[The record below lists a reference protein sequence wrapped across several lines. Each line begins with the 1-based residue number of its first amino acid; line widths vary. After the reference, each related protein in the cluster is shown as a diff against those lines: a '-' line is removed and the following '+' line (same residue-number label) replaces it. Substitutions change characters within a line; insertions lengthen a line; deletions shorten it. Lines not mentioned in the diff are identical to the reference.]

1 MKYKVSF
8 AIDFKKNKYK
18 GRFIAIE
25 GMDGSG
31 KTTQAENVVR
41 ELVKKGY
48 KAKYTKEP
56 TDGVIGKFIKK
67 EILSGKVKVAP
78 ASIQYLIAADR
89 ATHQYEI
96 ENELK
101 KGTLLITDRYF
112 WSAVCYGFADIKRP
126 LDDYLTSMSILSMYN
141 QFLNTDI
148 TFFLDISINTAL
160 KRIGKSSKH
169 NEIYDNEKKLI
180 KIKKAY
186 DLLKKNFAKEF
197 TVVNGEKNVDEV
209 TKDLVRRIEAK
220 VSSKG
225 RSASG
230 RKSHD

>member
-1 MKYKVSF
+1 MKHKVNFS
-8 AIDFKKNKYK
+8 IDFKRNKHK
-18 GRFIAIE
+18 GKFIAIE

-31 KTTQAENVVR
+31 KTTQAQMVVK
-41 ELVKKGY
+41 ELKKRGY

-56 TDGVIGKFIKK
+56 TDGTIGKFIKK

-112 WSAVCYGFADIKRP
+112 WSAVCYGLADIPKP
-126 LDDYLTSMSILSMYN
+126 LDYYLTSMSILSMYD

-148 TFFLDISINTAL
+148 TFFLDISIKTAL

-169 NEIYDNEKKLI
+169 NEIYDNEKKLK

-197 TVVNGEKNVDEV
+197 VILDGEKDIEGV
-209 TKDLVRRIEAK
+209 TKELVKQIERQIK
-220 VSSKG
+220 
-225 RSASG
+225 
-230 RKSHD
+230 